1 MKALWQVQQELGLS
15 ECKTEALKA
24 IRDVVLFQRQLRP
37 ADPGKC
43 TLEPEEP
50 RAPWAN
56 LLTQR
61 FRILQELNNL
71 EIIDLDYT
79 SRFLAKDER
88 DLIVRELEGKKRVK
102 FDQIAEKLALDPSVR
117 FNLESDSR
125 GLLKGNK
132 VSVVLR
138 AKKHFG
144 KLWDTLADTEQAKIL
159 TGILDSDDEKA
170 LVDSLVKDCGLVV
183 ENAENV
189 SKCSLPDGYSRLSL
203 KAITAMLP
211 VLEAEVESYD
221 KAAIKAGYNH
231 SNLYSGEWFETLP
244 YYGQILERYKGGP
257 LETSLNPEDK
267 KYRRTFEEVIDD
279 IVIGWCHIQSFA
291 HLKLEQQFNMVPG
304 KTHKRLMKRSAARLS
319 TILQTNAI

>member
-1 MKALWQVQQELGLS
+1 MSQEEIFG
-15 ECKTEALKA
+15 
-24 IRDVVLFQRQLRP
+24 VFQSLYSHLNGRETQ
-37 ADPGKC
+37 
-43 TLEPEEP
+43 TLQRHELV
-50 RAPWAN
+50 
-56 LLTQR
+56 LLTADEYFEVFAR
-61 FRILQELNNL
+61 EVINEIL
-71 EIIDLDYT
+71 
-79 SRFLAKDER
+79 
-88 DLIVRELEGKKRVK
+88 ELEGKKRVK

-203 KAITAMLP
+203 KAIAAMLP
-211 VLEAEVESYD
+211 FLEAEVESYD

-231 SNLYSGEWFETLP
+231 SNLY
-244 YYGQILERYKGGP
+244 
-257 LETSLNPEDK
+257 
-267 KYRRTFEEVIDD
+267 
-279 IVIGWCHIQSFA
+279 
-291 HLKLEQQFNMVPG
+291 
-304 KTHKRLMKRSAARLS
+304 
-319 TILQTNAI
+319 